1 MMSVVLQDVYLF
13 QISIRENIR
22 IGRLSATDEA
32 VSNLD
37 TENEKEILDG
47 IRSQKS
53 GKTVVIV
60 AHRVS
65 TLHSVDRIL
74 VFDHGELVQT
84 KEVKAVSA
92 I

>member
-1 MMSVVLQDVYLF
+1 MATF
-13 QISIRENIR
+13 QKIRKVAF
-22 IGRLSATDEA
+22 LSCKL
-32 VSNLD
+32 VN
-37 TENEKEILDG
+37 
-47 IRSQKS
+47 
-53 GKTVVIV
+53 IV

-84 KEVKAVSA
+84 KGVKAVSA

>member
-1 MMSVVLQDVYLF
+1 M
-13 QISIRENIR
+13 IRDAPI
-22 IGRLSATDEA
+22 LLMDEA

>member
-1 MMSVVLQDVYLF
+1 MLDIGLRCKHIYKWNIYKKATF
-13 QISIRENIR
+13 QKIRKVTF
-22 IGRLSATDEA
+22 LSYKL
-32 VSNLD
+32 VN
-37 TENEKEILDG
+37 
-47 IRSQKS
+47 
-53 GKTVVIV
+53 IV

-84 KEVKAVSA
+84 KGVKAVSA

>member
-1 MMSVVLQDVYLF
+1 M
-13 QISIRENIR
+13 
-22 IGRLSATDEA
+22 DEA

-74 VFDHGELVQT
+74 VFDHGEMVKT